1 MATLD
6 TSVYDPMLKEYY
18 TDEMVREL
26 AYADNV
32 LLGLFQKVRAEGSEI
47 VQPISYGKPGNASA
61 DLATAQTNSTN
72 GAWKGFH
79 LTTVAQYKPARVET
93 RVLIKSLTDRGAF
106 AKAFEVFD
114 NSERSLAEKIN
125 RHGYRTT
132 SGSIG
137 KFDGVNTVVAAT
149 VGYLTDKAD
158 VWNFEEG
165 DVIALAAAA
174 SETGGAVR
182 AGTVTVSATDPEA
195 GTVTFSGNITA
206 GVGAAVNT
214 DYCYHAGDYDV
225 CAAGLESWIPTGS
238 TRATKLSTSF
248 YGVTRSASP
257 ERLGGVY
264 IDASGASYGDLNEIV
279 TMLTSKV
286 VARGSKPNV
295 IMMHTDRFA
304 QLQLLWLSKHITYD
318 NIAVNVTENVG
329 DRLVRFGTAY
339 PGMRANVGGQIVT
352 VIADRH
358 CPTNKLYVLMTK
370 TWRWWYEGSSLPCLP
385 NKEVGATILQPLS
398 SSDAY
403 EGRFAGYYNLG
414 CSAPGWNG
422 AALLP
427 SL

>member
-6 TSVYDPMLKEYY
+6 LSAYDPMLKEYY

-32 LLGLFQKVRAEGSEI
+32 LLGLFQKVTAEGSEV
-47 VQPISYGKPGNASA
+47 VQPVSYGKPGNASA
-61 DLATAQTNSTN
+61 VLATAQTNSTN
-72 GAWKGFH
+72 GNWKSFH
-79 LTTVAQYKPARVET
+79 MTLASQYKPAFIDTKVM
-93 RVLIKSLTDRGAF
+93 LASKTDRGAF

-114 NSERSLAEKIN
+114 NSHTSLSEKIN

-137 KFDGVNTVVAAT
+137 KFDGVNTVVAAA

-174 SETGGAVR
+174 DETGAAVR
-182 AGTVTVSATDPEA
+182 AGTITVSATDPEA

-214 DYCYHAGDYDV
+214 DYLYHAGDYDA
-225 CAAGLESWIPTGS
+225 CAAGLESWMPTGS
-238 TRATKLSTSF
+238 TRATKLGTSF
-248 YGVTRSASP
+248 FGVTRTAHP

-264 IDASGASYGDLNEIV
+264 VDATTASYGDLNEII

-286 VARGSKPNV
+286 VARKGKPNV
-295 IMMHTDRFA
+295 IVMHTDRFA
-304 QLQLLWLSKHITYD
+304 QLQLLWLSKQTQFD
-318 NIAVNVTENVG
+318 NITVNITESVG
-329 DRLVRFGTAY
+329 GRMLTFGTAY
-339 PGMRANVGGQIVT
+339 PGMKAMVGGQLLT
-352 VIADRH
+352 VIADRC
-358 CPTNKLYVLMTK
+358 CPSNKLYALMTK
-370 TWRWWYEGSSLPCLP
+370 TWRWWYYGSSLPCFP
-385 NKEVGATILQPLS
+385 NQELGASILNPGATTDS
-398 SSDAY
+398 Y
-403 EGRFAGYYNLG
+403 EGRVAGYYQLG

-422 AALLP
+422 VALLP